1 MSFERPYEGVRVV
14 DMSQGVAGPY
24 CAMLLAQHG
33 ADVIKIEPRDGDW
46 ARSLG
51 QEYGDH
57 SAFSIAANL
66 GKRSIVVDLK
76 HPESRAI
83 VDKMIAD
90 ADVFIEGF
98 RPGVMDR
105 LGYSHERLKGINPG
119 MIYVSVSGFGQAG
132 PMRERPAMDPLLQAF
147 TGFMS
152 ENTGADGIPHRT
164 PLIVFDM
171 STALYAQQAV
181 AAALYARRDHDQGRK
196 IDLSLM
202 ESAAAVQAIRLMDG
216 YREGPYHVA
225 SAPSGTF
232 KTQDGWLQMIV
243 VKNTEFEKL
252 CNAVGWRGL
261 LNDPRFDSNLKR
273 RDHADFLIGEARS
286 LFATGT
292 TAHWQAVLTE
302 AGVQNEKVQSYREF
316 ATHPQTAAVEAVAW
330 LKQAGSEEAW
340 PVPNMPGLP
349 KLEQD
354 EKHAVAPT
362 IGQHTREILGDLGY
376 TAEAIDKLTAD
387 GVIT

>member
-1 MSFERPYEGVRVV
+1 MSFERPYEGIRVV

-33 ADVIKIEPRDGDW
+33 ADVIKVEPRDGDW

-66 GKRSIVVDLK
+66 GKRSLVVDLK
-76 HPESRAI
+76 HKESRAV
-83 VDKMIAD
+83 VDRLIAE

-98 RPGVMDR
+98 RPGVIDR
-105 LGYSHERLKGINPG
+105 LGFGHERLKGVNPSL
-119 MIYVSVSGFGQAG
+119 IYVSVSGFGQAG

-164 PLIVFDM
+164 PLILFDM

-202 ESAAAVQAIRLMDG
+202 EAAAAVQAIRLMDG

-232 KTQDGWLQMIV
+232 KTEDGWLQMIV

-252 CNAVGWRGL
+252 CNAVGWQAFL
-261 LNDPRFDSNLKR
+261 SDPRFESNLKR
-273 RDHADFLIGEARS
+273 REHADFLIGEARK

-302 AGVQNEKVQSYREF
+302 AGVQNEKVQSYREY
-316 ATHPQTAAVEAVAW
+316 AEHPQAAAVESIAW
-330 LKQAGSEEAW
+330 LKQEGSDDAW
-340 PVPNMPGLP
+340 PVPNMPGVP
-349 KLEQD
+349 KLVQGD
-354 EKHAVAPT
+354 HHAISPT
-362 IGQHTREILGDLGY
+362 LGQHSREILLEYGY
-376 TAEAIDKLTAD
+376 DDSAIDALVAD
-387 GVIT
+387 GVIA

>member
-1 MSFERPYEGVRVV
+1 MSFERPYEGLRVV

-33 ADVIKIEPRDGDW
+33 ADVIKIEPKDGDW

-66 GKRSIVVDLK
+66 GKRSLVIDLK
-76 HPESRAI
+76 HKDSQSI
-83 VDKMIAD
+83 IDKMIFD

-105 LGYSHERLKGINPG
+105 LGYSYDRLKDLNPG
-119 MIYVSVSGFGQAG
+119 LIYVSVSGFGQAG

-152 ENTGADGIPHRT
+152 ENMGADGIPHRT
-164 PLIVFDM
+164 PLILFDM

-181 AAALYARRDHDQGRK
+181 AAALYAKRDHGKGRK

-243 VKNTEFEKL
+243 VKNIEFEKL
-252 CNAVGWRGL
+252 CNAVSWEAL
-261 LNDPRFDSNLKR
+261 LTDPRFDSNLKR
-273 RDHADFLIGEARS
+273 RDHAEFLIGEART
-286 LFATGT
+286 LFATNT
-292 TAHWQAVLTE
+292 TDHWQALLTK

-316 ATHPQTAAVEAVAW
+316 AKHPQAAAVEAVAW
-330 LKQAGSEEAW
+330 LKQAGSDDAW
-340 PVPNMPGLP
+340 PVPNVPGTP
-349 KLEQD
+349 KLTQD
-354 EKHAVAPT
+354 EKHAISPT
-362 IGQHTREILGDLGY
+362 IGQHTREILADYGY
-376 TAEAIDKLTAD
+376 DSEKLEKLTTE
-387 GVIT
+387 GVII

>member
-1 MSFERPYEGVRVV
+1 MSFERPYEGLRVV

-33 ADVIKIEPRDGDW
+33 ADVIKIEPKDGDW

-66 GKRSIVVDLK
+66 GKRSLVIDLK
-76 HPESRAI
+76 HKDSQSI
-83 VDKMIAD
+83 IDKMIFD

-105 LGYSHERLKGINPG
+105 LGYSYDRLKDLNPG
-119 MIYVSVSGFGQAG
+119 LIYVSVSGFGQAG

-152 ENTGADGIPHRT
+152 ENMGADGIPHRT
-164 PLIVFDM
+164 PLILFDM

-181 AAALYARRDHDQGRK
+181 AAALYAKRDHSKGRK

-243 VKNTEFEKL
+243 VKNIEFEKL
-252 CNAVGWRGL
+252 CNAVSWEAL
-261 LNDPRFDSNLKR
+261 LTDPRFDSNLKR
-273 RDHADFLIGEARS
+273 RDHAEFLIGEART
-286 LFATGT
+286 LFATNT
-292 TAHWQAVLTE
+292 TDHWQALLTK

-316 ATHPQTAAVEAVAW
+316 AKHPQAAAVEAVAW
-330 LKQAGSEEAW
+330 LKQAGSDDAW
-340 PVPNMPGLP
+340 PVPNVPGTP
-349 KLEQD
+349 KLTQD
-354 EKHAVAPT
+354 EKHAISPT
-362 IGQHTREILGDLGY
+362 IGQHTREILADYGY
-376 TAEAIDKLTAD
+376 DSEKLEKLTTE
-387 GVIT
+387 GVII

>member
-1 MSFERPYEGVRVV
+1 MSFERPYEGLRVV

-33 ADVIKIEPRDGDW
+33 ADVIKIEPKDGDW

-66 GKRSIVVDLK
+66 GKRSLVIDLK
-76 HPESRAI
+76 HKDSQSI
-83 VDKMIAD
+83 VDKMIFD

-105 LGYSHERLKGINPG
+105 LGYSYDRLKDLNPG
-119 MIYVSVSGFGQAG
+119 LIYVSVSGFGQAG

-152 ENTGADGIPHRT
+152 ENMGADGIPHRT
-164 PLIVFDM
+164 PLILFDM

-181 AAALYARRDHDQGRK
+181 AAALYAKRDHGKGRK

-243 VKNTEFEKL
+243 VKNIEFEKL
-252 CNAVGWRGL
+252 CNAVSWEAL
-261 LNDPRFDSNLKR
+261 LTDPRFDSNLKR
-273 RDHADFLIGEARS
+273 RDHAEFLIGEART
-286 LFATGT
+286 LFATNT
-292 TAHWQAVLTE
+292 TDHWQALLTK

-316 ATHPQTAAVEAVAW
+316 AKHPQAAAVEAVAW
-330 LKQAGSEEAW
+330 LKQAGSDDAW
-340 PVPNMPGLP
+340 PVPNVPGTP
-349 KLEQD
+349 KLTQD
-354 EKHAVAPT
+354 EKHAISPT
-362 IGQHTREILGDLGY
+362 IGQHTREILADYGY
-376 TAEAIDKLTAD
+376 DSEKLEKLTTE
-387 GVIT
+387 GVII

>member
-1 MSFERPYEGVRVV
+1 MSFERPYEGIRVV

-76 HPESRAI
+76 HAESRGI
-83 VDKMIAD
+83 VDRMIEG

-98 RPGVMDR
+98 RPGVIDR
-105 LGYSHERLKGINPG
+105 LGYSHERLEGINPSL
-119 MIYVSVSGFGQAG
+119 IYVSISGFGQAG
-132 PMRERPAMDPLLQAF
+132 LMRERPAMDPLLQAF

-152 ENTGADGIPHRT
+152 ENTGADSIPHRT
-164 PLIVFDM
+164 PLIIFDM

-181 AAALYARRDHDQGRK
+181 AAALYARRDHGRGRK

-202 ESAAAVQAIRLMDG
+202 ESAAAFQAIRLMDG

-232 KTQDGWLQMIV
+232 RTQDGWLQMIV

-252 CNAVGWRGL
+252 CNAVGWQEFL
-261 LNDPRFDSNLKR
+261 ADPRFDTNLKR
-273 RDHADFLIGEARS
+273 RDHADFLIGEART

-292 TAHWQAVLTE
+292 TAHWQAVLTV

-316 ATHPQTAAVEAVAW
+316 AEHPQTAAVESVAW
-330 LKQAGSEEAW
+330 LKQAGSDGAW

-354 EKHAVAPT
+354 EKHAVSPT
-362 IGQHTREILGDLGY
+362 IGQHSREILTEFGFS
-376 TAEAIDKLTAD
+376 AEVIDKLAAD
-387 GVIT
+387 GVVA

>member
-1 MSFERPYEGVRVV
+1 MSFERPYEGLRVV

-33 ADVIKIEPRDGDW
+33 ADVIKIEPKDGDW

-66 GKRSIVVDLK
+66 GKRSLVIDLK
-76 HPESRAI
+76 HKDSQSI
-83 VDKMIAD
+83 VDKMILD

-105 LGYSHERLKGINPG
+105 LGYSYDRLKDLNPG
-119 MIYVSVSGFGQAG
+119 LIYVSVSGFGQAG

-152 ENTGADGIPHRT
+152 ENMGADGIPHRT
-164 PLIVFDM
+164 PLILFDM

-181 AAALYARRDHDQGRK
+181 AAALYAKRDLGKGRK

-243 VKNTEFEKL
+243 VKNIEFEKL
-252 CNAVGWRGL
+252 CNAVSWEAL
-261 LNDPRFDSNLKR
+261 LTDPRFDSNLKR
-273 RDHADFLIGEARS
+273 RDHAEFLIGEART
-286 LFATGT
+286 LFATNT
-292 TAHWQAVLTE
+292 TDHWRALLTK

-316 ATHPQTAAVEAVAW
+316 AKHPQAAAVEAVAW
-330 LKQAGSEEAW
+330 LKQAGSDDAW
-340 PVPNMPGLP
+340 PVPNVPGTP
-349 KLEQD
+349 KLTQD
-354 EKHAVAPT
+354 EKHAISPT
-362 IGQHTREILGDLGY
+362 IGQHTREILADYGY
-376 TAEAIDKLTAD
+376 DSEKLEKLTTE
-387 GVIT
+387 GVII

>member
-1 MSFERPYEGVRVV
+1 MSFERPYEGLRVV

-33 ADVIKIEPRDGDW
+33 ADVIKIEPKDGDW
-46 ARSLG
+46 VRKLG
-51 QEYGDH
+51 REYGDH

-66 GKRSIVVDLK
+66 GKRSIVIDLK
-76 HPESRAI
+76 HKDSQTI
-83 VDKMIAD
+83 VDGMIQK

-105 LGYSHERLKGINPG
+105 LGYSYERLKEINSSL
-119 MIYVSVSGFGQAG
+119 IYVSVSGFGQVG

-152 ENTGADGIPHRT
+152 ENFGADEIPHRT
-164 PLIVFDM
+164 PLILFDM

-181 AAALYARRDHDQGRK
+181 AAALYAKRDHGRGRK

-202 ESAAAVQAIRLMDG
+202 ESATAVQAIRLMDG
-216 YREGPYHVA
+216 YTEGPYRVA
-225 SAPSGTF
+225 SAPAGTF

-243 VKNTEFEKL
+243 VKNIEFQKL
-252 CNAVGWRGL
+252 CKAVGWEEFAV
-261 LNDPRFDSNLKR
+261 DPRFETNGKR
-273 RDHADFLIGEARS
+273 RDHAEILVGEARK
-286 LFATGT
+286 LFATDT

-316 ATHPQTAAVEAVAW
+316 AEHPQVEAVGAVEW
-330 LKQAGSEEAW
+330 LPQTGSDVIW
-340 PVPNMPGLP
+340 PVPNIPGLP
-349 KLEQD
+349 RLEKD
-354 EKHAVAPT
+354 EKHAISPT
-362 IGQHTREILGDLGY
+362 LGQHTHEIMQDCGFD
-376 TAEAIDKLTAD
+376 APAIEKMLAD
-387 GVIT
+387 GVIA

>member
-1 MSFERPYEGVRVV
+1 MSFERPYEGIRVV

-24 CAMLLAQHG
+24 CGMLLAQHG
-33 ADVIKIEPRDGDW
+33 ADVIKVEPGDGDW

-66 GKRSIVVDLK
+66 GKRSIVADLK
-76 HPESRAI
+76 HKDSRAVI
-83 VDKMIAD
+83 DRLIAR

-98 RPGVMDR
+98 RPGVIDR
-105 LGYSHERLKGINPG
+105 LGYGYERLKALNPSL
-119 MIYVSVSGFGQAG
+119 IYVSVSGFGQTG

-164 PLIVFDM
+164 PLILFDM

-181 AAALYARRDHDQGRK
+181 AAALYARRDHNQGRR

-202 ESAAAVQAIRLMDG
+202 EAAAAVQAIRLMDG
-216 YREGPYHVA
+216 YREGPYRVA

-252 CNAVGWRGL
+252 CNAVGWQDFL
-261 LNDPRFDSNLKR
+261 ADPRFESNLKR
-273 RDHADFLIGEARS
+273 REHADFLIGEARA
-286 LFATGT
+286 LFAGGT
-292 TAHWQAVLTE
+292 TAHWQEVLTD
-302 AGVQNEKVQSYREF
+302 AGVQNEKVQSYRDFVE
-316 ATHPQTAAVEAVAW
+316 HPQIAAVEGIAW
-330 LKQAGSEEAW
+330 LEQDGSDEAW
-340 PVPNMPGLP
+340 PVPNMPGVP
-349 KLEQD
+349 KLKPGD
-354 EKHAVAPT
+354 PHAVSPSL
-362 IGQHTREILGDLGY
+362 GRHSREILREVGY
-376 TAEAIDKLTAD
+376 DDRAIEQLVKD
-387 GVIT
+387 GVIA

>member
-1 MSFERPYEGVRVV
+1 MSFERPYEGLRVV

-66 GKRSIVVDLK
+66 GKRSLVIDLK
-76 HPESRAI
+76 HKDSQSI
-83 VDKMIAD
+83 VDKMIAE

-105 LGYSHERLKGINPG
+105 LGYSFDRLKDLNPG
-119 MIYVSVSGFGQAG
+119 LIYVSVSGFGQAG

-164 PLIVFDM
+164 PLILFDM

-181 AAALYARRDHDQGRK
+181 AAALYAKRDHGKGRK

-252 CNAVGWRGL
+252 CNAVGWEVFL
-261 LNDPRFDSNLKR
+261 ADPRFDSNLKR
-273 RDHADFLIGEARS
+273 RDHAEFLNGEART
-286 LFATGT
+286 LFATNT
-292 TAHWQAVLTE
+292 TDHWRELLTK

-316 ATHPQTAAVEAVAW
+316 AEHPQTAAVEAVAW
-330 LKQAGSEEAW
+330 LNQAGSVDAW
-340 PVPNMPGLP
+340 PVPNVPGTP
-349 KLEQD
+349 KLAQD
-354 EKHAVAPT
+354 EKHAIAPT
-362 IGQHTREILGDLGY
+362 IGQHTREILADYGY
-376 TAEAIDKLTAD
+376 DAETLEKLTAD
-387 GVIT
+387 GVII